1 MSDIYTVRE
10 AAAEGKAGGWGSRHP
25 QVKVIF
31 RGVGNGCP
39 STPLPQIRKKNPEVP
54 RTCLLWE
61 VTGERNSGLATLAA
75 AYLPTICFLA
85 DKQTRRI
92 MR

>member
-1 MSDIYTVRE
+1 MFV
-10 AAAEGKAGGWGSRHP
+10 GAGNSG
-25 QVKVIF
+25 
-31 RGVGNGCP
+31 P
-39 STPLPQIRKKNPEVP
+39 STPLPQRGEKKPEVP

-61 VTGERNSGLATLAA
+61 VTGELNSGLATLAA